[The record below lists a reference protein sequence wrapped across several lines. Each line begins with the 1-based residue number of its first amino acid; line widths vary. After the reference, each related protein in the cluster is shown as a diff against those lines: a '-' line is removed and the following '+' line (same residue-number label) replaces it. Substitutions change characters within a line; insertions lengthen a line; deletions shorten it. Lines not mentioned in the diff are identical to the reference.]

1 MGWKEMKTS
10 SQHLFDMKMY
20 QKNWWWVIKKKNF
33 KIYSYIW
40 QKYYRRARPVTMV
53 SFYFT
58 PPKIFDP

>member
-20 QKNWWWVIKKKNF
+20 QKNDDESSKKNF